1 MRAQIAVQRRF
12 ERRSVIATMNKQ
24 FQSLLDQAIIEKKIL
39 KSQKR
44 MQKAL
49 LAAMKTGWE
58 EMSEEERK
66 MTIELG
72 SLAQELE
79 RKLQELFK
87 KEKN

>member
-1 MRAQIAVQRRF
+1 MRNKKKAVTAITILQD
-12 ERRSVIATMNKQ
+12 NLDLN
-24 FQSLLDQAIIEKKIL
+24 FQTALEKEEIKRKIL
-39 KSQKR
+39 KSQGR

-49 LAAMKTGWE
+49 SRAIKTGWE
-58 EMSEEERK
+58 EMSEKERK

-72 SLAQELE
+72 SLTQELE

>member
-1 MRAQIAVQRRF
+1 MKNKKKAVTAITILQD
-12 ERRSVIATMNKQ
+12 NLDLN
-24 FQSLLDQAIIEKKIL
+24 FQTALEKEEIKRKIL
-39 KSQKR
+39 KSQGR

-49 LAAMKTGWE
+49 SQAIKIGWE
-58 EMSEEERK
+58 EMSEKERK

-72 SLAQELE
+72 SLTQELE